1 MTRRDDLATHPL
13 TTPLVFLMALAIG
26 IIVANLYYLQP
37 LLHQVKGDFH
47 VGTVATAALIT
58 LVQLGYA
65 AGLAFVVPLGDIMA
79 RRRLIVTIFLIAAV
93 AMLAGSLEH
102 NFVLFAML
110 TVVIGL
116 TSTGGHVI
124 LPFAADLADEGQ
136 RGRVVA
142 RLMSGLLL
150 GVLLSRTFSGIVA
163 QGVGWRGVYVIAA
176 GVLVVT
182 AGVLSR
188 VLPGEPTRARIR
200 YVALVADAFRSL
212 ATYRELRRR
221 AWIGATSFAAFSV
234 LWSTLAFQLS
244 GAPFNYSNVEIGLFG
259 LLGVGGVL
267 AANVAGSQ
275 ADRRRSREMTIIAA
289 FTIGLSYALMWVG
302 HDDVWLLM
310 VAIFALDA
318 GMQGMQITNQAI
330 IFTLNPDKR
339 SRINS
344 AYMVCYFVGGAFG
357 SLAAGVTYAHFA
369 WSGVCVLGMVLAV
382 MIVVP
387 ALLWRPAAL
396 SVR

>member
-1 MTRRDDLATHPL
+1 MTRRDELATNPL
-13 TTPLVFLMALAIG
+13 TTPLVFFMALAIG

-37 LLHQVKGDFH
+37 LLHQVKGDFKI
-47 VGTVATAALIT
+47 GTVATSGLIT

-65 AGLAFVVPLGDIMA
+65 AGLAFVVPLGDFL
-79 RRRLIVTIFLIAAV
+79 RRRALIVAIFVVAAV
-93 AMLAGSLEH
+93 AMLAGSLVH
-102 NFVLFAML
+102 NVALFAMI

-116 TSTGGHVI
+116 SSCGGHVI
-124 LPFAADLADEGQ
+124 IPFAADLADEGQ
-136 RGRVVA
+136 RGRVVG

-176 GVLVVT
+176 GVLVV
-182 AGVLSR
+182 AAVVLSR
-188 VLPGEPTRARIR
+188 VLPDEAVRPHIR
-200 YVALVADAFRSL
+200 YVELVADSFRSL

-221 AWIGATSFAAFSV
+221 AWIGATSFASFAV
-234 LWSTLAFQLS
+234 LWSTLAFHLS
-244 GAPFNYSNVEIGLFG
+244 GAPFHYSNVEIGLFG

-275 ADRRRSREMTIIAA
+275 ADRRHSREVTIIAA
-289 FTIGLSYALMWVG
+289 ALIGLSYALMWMG
-302 HDDVWLLM
+302 QSDVWLLM
-310 VAIFALDA
+310 VAIFLLDA

-344 AYMVCYFVGGAFG
+344 AYMVCYFLGGAAG
-357 SLAAGVTYAHFA
+357 SLAAGVTYAQRG
-369 WSGVCVLGMVLAV
+369 WSGVCVLGLALALL
-382 MIVVP
+382 IVVP
-387 ALLWRPAAL
+387 ALVWRPAHSA
-396 SVR
+396 R